1 MALQNLIIAVG
12 GLFVQWVVNQN
23 GVLFV
28 AGYTATN
35 KLYGLLE
42 LAAVSFGFAVSTFAG
57 QNLGA
62 GQIRRIRKG
71 VRTAA
76 WLGVGVAVAVASFVG
91 VTVGSL
97 EGAGVSVGVFS
108 SPLSFLSSLSWL
120 LLAVSSLSRKC
131 ETPK

>member
-42 LAAVSFGFAVSTFAG
+42 LAAVSFGFAVSTFPGNAG
-57 QNLGA
+57 HRTKHR
-62 GQIRRIRKG
+62 IRRCCVLPPG
-71 VRTAA
+71 WA
-76 WLGVGVAVAVASFVG
+76 WA
-91 VTVGSL
+91 
-97 EGAGVSVGVFS
+97 
-108 SPLSFLSSLSWL
+108 
-120 LLAVSSLSRKC
+120 
-131 ETPK
+131 